1 MSKEGFFL
9 MRQEEIANLYP
20 AGFTKKEATEAG
32 KNFIKQVL
40 ESGEVNK
47 YHLGANLA
55 RLSEVLTSALSEFK
69 ESVKDDEKRLEL
81 GVEFSTKNGYEKL
94 NYSDDEIWADIKREL
109 KEREELLKSA
119 YKSKKEI
126 YDEAG
131 VLVPKVSSTFTKSSV
146 NIKF

>member
-1 MSKEGFFL
+1 MSKDLFL
-9 MRQEEIANLYP
+9 QLREQEIENLYP
-20 AGFTKKEATEAG
+20 ADFTKKEATEAG
-32 KNFIKQVL
+32 KNFINQVL

-55 RLSEVLTSALSEFK
+55 RLREVFDSALNEFK
-69 ESVKDDEKRLEL
+69 EKVKYEEKRLEL

-94 NYSDDEIWADIKREL
+94 NYSEDEIWSDINREL
-109 KEREELLKSA
+109 KEREDILKSA

-126 YDEAG
+126 YDESG
-131 VLVPKVSSTFTKSSV
+131 VLVPKVSATMTKSSV

>member
-20 AGFTKKEATEAG
+20 ADFTKKEATEAG

-81 GVEFSTKNGYEKL
+81 GVEFSTKNGYDKL
-94 NYSDDEIWADIKREL
+94 NYSDDEIWADINREL

-126 YDEAG
+126 YDESG

>member
-1 MSKEGFFL
+1 MSKDLFL
-9 MRQEEIANLYP
+9 QLREQEIANLYP
-20 AGFTKKEATEAG
+20 ADFTKKEATEAG

-40 ESGEVNK
+40 ESGEVDK

-55 RLSEVLTSALSEFK
+55 RLREVFDSALNEFK
-69 ESVKDDEKRLEL
+69 EKVKDDEKRLEL

-94 NYSDDEIWADIKREL
+94 NFNEDEIWSDINREL

-126 YDEAG
+126 YDESG
-131 VLVPKVSSTFTKSSV
+131 VLVPKVSATMTKSSV

>member
-9 MRQEEIANLYP
+9 MRESEIANLYP
-20 AGFTKKEATEAG
+20 ADFTKKEATEAG
-32 KNFIKQVL
+32 KNFIKQAL

-47 YHLGANLA
+47 HNLGANLA
-55 RLSEVLTSALSEFK
+55 RLSQVLTSALNEFK
-69 ESVKDDEKRLEL
+69 ETIKDDPNRKEL

-94 NYSDDEIWADIKREL
+94 NYSEDEIWSDISREL
-109 KEREELLKSA
+109 KEREDLLKSA

-126 YDEAG
+126 YDESG
-131 VLVPKVSSTFTKSSV
+131 VLVPKVSATMTKSSV

>member
-20 AGFTKKEATEAG
+20 ADFTKKEATEAG
-32 KNFIKQVL
+32 KKFIKQVL

-55 RLSEVLTSALSEFK
+55 RLNEVLTSALSEFK

-81 GVEFSTKNGYEKL
+81 GVEFSTKNGYDKL
-94 NYSDDEIWADIKREL
+94 SYSDDEIWSDINREL

-126 YDEAG
+126 YDESG

>member
-20 AGFTKKEATEAG
+20 ADFTKKEAAEAG
-32 KNFIKQVL
+32 KNFIRQAL

-47 YHLGANLA
+47 HHLGANLA
-55 RLSEVLTSALSEFK
+55 RLTEVLTSALTEFK
-69 ESVKDDEKRLEL
+69 EKIKDDPNTKEM

-94 NYSDDEIWADIKREL
+94 NYSEDEIWSDISREL
-109 KEREELLKSA
+109 KEREDLLKSA

-126 YDEAG
+126 YDETG
-131 VLVPKVSSTFTKSSV
+131 VLVPKVSATMTKSSV

>member
-9 MRQEEIANLYP
+9 MRHEEIANLYP
-20 AGFTKKEATEAG
+20 ADFTKKEAEQAG
-32 KNFIKQVL
+32 KSFVKQAL

-47 YHLGANLA
+47 HHLGANLA
-55 RLSEVLTSALSEFK
+55 RLSEVFASALNEFK
-69 ESVKDDEKRLEL
+69 ESVINDEKVKEL

-94 NYSDDEIWADIKREL
+94 NYSDDETWLKINSDL

-126 YDEAG
+126 YDEEG
-131 VLVPKVSSTFTKSSV
+131 VLVPKVSANMTKSSV